1 MPDWTP
7 ISDALRRAGVRDVR
21 DDGTTRAMYS
31 SDASLYRVP
40 PTSVV
45 FPRAVDEV
53 ATVLDVCRA
62 EGVPITARGAG
73 TSVAGNAVGPGVV
86 LDLSRH
92 LGRVLA
98 VDPGARTAVVEP
110 GVVQAALQSAA
121 APHGLRFGPDPSTHN
136 RCTIGGMI
144 GNNACGA
151 RTLGYGRTSDN
162 VVGLELLTGTGEVL
176 SLPGDVDVPVLDRLR
191 DVTHTGL
198 ATIRTEFGRFGRQAS
213 GYALEHLLPEN
224 GFDVPRF
231 LVGSEGTLGIVTQ
244 ATVNLVQDP
253 AHRVLVALGYDDIA
267 AAGDDSKAVLGFRP
281 TACEGI
287 DSRLVDVVRERRG
300 PQAVPPLPR
309 GSAWLFV
316 EIAGESRD
324 EVVER
329 ARALAGGCGAV
340 DALVVEDPTRIAAL
354 WRIREDGAGLAG
366 RSPAGKPA
374 YAGWEDAA
382 VPPDRMGPYL
392 RDFDALLTDFGITG
406 LPYGH
411 FADGCL
417 HIRLDLPMDRP
428 DGTDVFRRFLTSAA
442 ELVARY
448 DGSLSGEHGDGRA
461 RSELLP
467 IMYSADALR
476 LFGAVKHVFD
486 PDNVLNPGVLV
497 DPRPVDADLRVPQTS
512 PLRRNL
518 ALAYRDDDGDFAQ
531 AVHRCTGVGKCR
543 ADTTGAGG
551 VMCPSYMATREE
563 KDSTRGRARV
573 LQEMVNGSLVG
584 EGWRSPEVHDALD
597 LCLSCKGCASD
608 CPTGVDM
615 ASYKSEVLHQS
626 YRKRLRPVSHYSL
639 GWLPRWAAIAGRAP
653 RLVNAVTRLPG
664 VAPAALTLGGADR
677 RRHVPQFATT
687 SFRRWFASTAAERRS
702 TGDPV
707 VLFVDTFTDH
717 FTPEVGIATV
727 HVLEDA
733 GFRPRLTPKRQCC
746 ALTWITTGQL
756 DAARRI
762 LGRTVTALAEEGV
775 PIVGMEPS
783 CTAVLRADAPEL
795 LGTDAARVVAGSA
808 RTLAELLADRDGW
821 EPPDLSGTTVVA
833 QPHCHH
839 HAVMG
844 WGADEVL
851 LRRSGATV
859 ERLGGCCGLAGN
871 FGVEKGHYEVSV
883 AVAEH
888 QLLPAVARAQPE
900 TVVLA
905 DGYSCRT
912 QITDLTRRE
921 GVHLAEL
928 LADQGKQG

>member
-1 MPDWTP
+1 MPDRTP
-7 ISDALRRAGVRDVR
+7 ISVALRRAGIRDVR
-21 DDGTTRAMYS
+21 DDRTTRALYS

-40 PTSVV
+40 PEVV
-45 FPRAVDEV
+45 VCPRSPDEV

-62 EGVPITARGAG
+62 EGIPITARGAG

-86 LDLSRH
+86 LDFSRY
-92 LGRVLA
+92 LYRVLEI
-98 VDPGARTAVVEP
+98 DPVERTAVVEP
-110 GVVQAALQSAA
+110 GVVQAALQRAA

-151 RTLGYGRTSDN
+151 RALGYGRTSDN
-162 VVGLELLTGTGEVL
+162 VVGVDMLTGAGEAL
-176 SLPGDVDVPVLDRLR
+176 SLPTPTSVPVLDGLR

-224 GFDVPRF
+224 GFDALRF
-231 LVGSEGTLGIVTQ
+231 LVGSEGTLGIITR
-244 ATVNLVQDP
+244 ATVRLVPDT
-253 AHRVLVALGYDDIA
+253 AHRVLVVLGYPDIA
-267 AAGDDSKAVLGFRP
+267 SAGDDSMTVLGFGP

-287 DSRLVDVVRERRG
+287 DSRVVDVVRERRG
-300 PQAVPPLPR
+300 PQAAPPLPR
-309 GSAWLFV
+309 GAAWLFV
-316 EIAGESRD
+316 EIAGDSPG

-329 ARALAGGCGAV
+329 AAALARGCGAI
-340 DALVVEDPTRIAAL
+340 DALVVEDQARIAAL

-382 VPPDRMGPYL
+382 VPPDQMGPYL
-392 RDFDALLTDFGITG
+392 RDFDTLLTDFGITG

-428 DGTDVFRRFLTSAA
+428 NGVDVFRRFLVAAA

-448 DGSLSGEHGDGRA
+448 GGSLSGEHGDGRA

-467 IMYSADALR
+467 IMYSPDALK

-486 PDNVLNPGVLV
+486 PDNILNPGVLV

-512 PLRRNL
+512 PLRTNL
-518 ALAYRDDDGDFAQ
+518 ALAYADDDGDFAQ

-543 ADTTGAGG
+543 ADTAGTGG
-551 VMCPSYMATREE
+551 VMCPSYLATREE
-563 KDSTRGRARV
+563 KDSTRGRAHV
-573 LQEMVNGSLVG
+573 LQEMVNGSLVSS
-584 EGWRSPEVHDALD
+584 GWRSAEVHDALE

-626 YRKRLRPVSHYSL
+626 YRRRLRPASHYSL
-639 GWLPRWAAIAGRAP
+639 GWLPRWAALAGRAP
-653 RLVNAVTRLPG
+653 RLVNALTRLPG

-677 RRHVPQFATT
+677 RRRVPQFAPT
-687 SFRRWFASTAAERRS
+687 SFRRWYASTAAERRT

-717 FTPEVGIATV
+717 FAPEIGIAMV
-727 HVLEDA
+727 RLLEDA
-733 GFRPRLTPKRQCC
+733 GYRPRLTPKRQCC
-746 ALTWITTGQL
+746 GLTWITTGQL

-762 LGRTVTALAEEGV
+762 LGRTVSALAAEGS

-783 CTAVLRADAPEL
+783 CTAVLRADGLEL
-795 LGTDAARVVAGSA
+795 LGTEAARAVADST
-808 RTLAELLADRDGW
+808 RTLAELLTDRHGW
-821 EPPDLSGTTVVA
+821 NPPDLSGTTVVA

-844 WGADEVL
+844 WGADAEL
-851 LRRSGATV
+851 LRRAGARV
-859 ERLGGCCGLAGN
+859 QRLGGCCGLAGN
-871 FGVEKGHYEVSV
+871 FGVERGHYDVSV

-888 QLLPAVARAQPE
+888 QLLPAIAQTDAD

-912 QITDLTRRE
+912 QIADLARRS

-928 LADQGKQG
+928 LAQGARP